1 MRELDVTASAF
12 NVALMQPLYAR
23 EVHHEGFANR
33 IWKNRYPILIRG
45 TRFQLLRRARTVQE
59 LTLNAGNA
67 RLIAPLPFAPS
78 PRHRDDCNES
88 RSE

>member
-1 MRELDVTASAF
+1 MRELDVIAAAL

-45 TRFQLLRRARTVQE
+45 TRSQLLRRARTAQE
-59 LTLNAGNA
+59 LTLNARECPA
-67 RLIAPLPFAPS
+67 DRVATVCAFSAPS
-78 PRHRDDCNES
+78 G
-88 RSE
+88 